1 MKQTVRSDFQVI
13 AVGSTGTF
21 FGKYEDGTIEEAIK
35 FKQEI
40 GEEVRFPGIQVF
52 TKLWRG
58 AFKVVVK
65 NKVWVKQH
73 RYSP

>member
-1 MKQTVRSDFQVI
+1 VKQTVRSDFQVI

-52 TKLWRG
+52 TE
-58 AFKVVVK
+58 
-65 NKVWVKQH
+65 
-73 RYSP
+73 